1 MAEGKYVAY
10 YRVSTLQQGQSGLGL
25 EAQRE
30 AVQNYLNGGGWEL
43 IAEFTEVET
52 GKGRNAL
59 NRRPQLLAALEAAR
73 KAKATLVIAKLDRLA
88 RNVSFIS
95 TLMDGKVEF
104 EAVDMP
110 KANRLILHIM
120 AAVAEHERDVISQR
134 TKDALAAA
142 KARGKRLGS
151 HGAVQAAQNKAE
163 ALESLAPVAGVLRD
177 LRGEGLTVRQIA
189 ETLNERGVPSPGGG
203 RWHPA
208 SLHRALRRLGIANP
222 AGAAL

>member
-30 AVQNYLNGGGWEL
+30 AVQNYLNGGGWAL

-104 EAVDMP
+104 EAVDM
-110 KANRLILHIM
+110 
-120 AAVAEHERDVISQR
+120 
-134 TKDALAAA
+134 
-142 KARGKRLGS
+142 
-151 HGAVQAAQNKAE
+151 
-163 ALESLAPVAGVLRD
+163 
-177 LRGEGLTVRQIA
+177 
-189 ETLNERGVPSPGGG
+189 
-203 RWHPA
+203 
-208 SLHRALRRLGIANP
+208 
-222 AGAAL
+222 